1 MNDEQRS
8 GAVERGLGQGVSFLR
23 TAAFVTIVVAGLKLA
38 GPLLIPVIV
47 AAFVAIVCAPAVRFL
62 VDKHVPSG
70 LAVALVLVFVL
81 GSIVLLSVAVA
92 DQLTELT
99 ADLPVYKE
107 KLHGYYESLTV
118 WLEGKGVNLTPPEE
132 RSPIDPDRLLSMA
145 GSVAGTAANAVSTV
159 LLLLLLVAFMLGE
172 ASGLPAKIRRAL
184 GTPDAS
190 LGELEEVGR
199 QVWAYLGVKTAI
211 GLLTGL
217 LFAVFL
223 SIMDIPY
230 AVLWG
235 LLAFLLN
242 FIPNIGSL
250 IAAIPPVLL
259 ALLTKDLGT
268 AAIVAGGNVAIN
280 QVLGNIVEPKWMG
293 SRLGLSPLVVFLS
306 LVFWSWLWGPVG
318 MLLSVPLTMVVKIL
332 LENSEDLRWVAVLLG
347 PSGEVDEAEAAPAT
361 STPA

>member
-1 MNDEQRS
+1 MQDP
-8 GAVERGLGQGVSFLR
+8 GAADAGDRGLGQGVSFLR

-47 AAFVAIVCAPAVRFL
+47 AAFVAIVCAPAVSFL
-62 VDKHVPSG
+62 VARRVPSG
-70 LAVALVLVFVL
+70 LAVVLVLVFVL
-81 GSIVLLSVAVA
+81 GSIVLVSVAVA

-99 ADLPVYKE
+99 TDLPQYHE
-107 KLHGYYESLTV
+107 KLHAYYVGVTD
-118 WLEGKGVNLTPPEE
+118 WLKEKGVELAPPEE
-132 RSPIDPDRLLSMA
+132 RGPLDPDRLLSMA
-145 GSVAGTAANAVSTV
+145 GSIAGTAANAVSTL

-172 ASGLPAKIRRAL
+172 ASGLPAKIRR
-184 GTPDAS
+184 GIGDPDAS
-190 LGELEEVGR
+190 LGELGEVSR

-211 GLLTGL
+211 SLLTGVLFGVL
-217 LFAVFL
+217 LQ
-223 SIMDIPY
+223 IMDVPY
-230 AVLWG
+230 PVLWG

-268 AAIVAGGNVAIN
+268 AAIVAGANVAIN
-280 QVLGNIVEPKWMG
+280 QVLGNVVEPRWMG
-293 SRLGLSPLVVFLS
+293 ARLGLSPLVVFLS

-332 LENSEDLRWVAVLLG
+332 LENSEDLRWVAVLMG
-347 PSGEVDEAEAAPAT
+347 PNDAEPEPAAAG
-361 STPA
+361 